1 MQKIWWILKQAGRQ
15 LWLRTVMFCVLAL
28 ITALL
33 GYFLKPYIPEDIP
46 RRVGAESVEGILLII
61 ANSMLVVTT
70 FSLSTMVSAY
80 TAATNNVTP
89 RATKLL
95 LEDPTSQNAL
105 SVFIGAFLFSL
116 ASIIAISMEIYGSTG
131 LLILYVVTI
140 LVICLIIVVLLRW
153 ISYLS
158 GLGRVSN
165 TIRMVESA
173 TCEALENR
181 IEQPYLG
188 GTPLH
193 DKNLNGK
200 FFPVACHKIGFIQF
214 IDMPSLSK
222 HAREYG
228 TELYIHKIPGSFSN
242 GVEPLLFSSLHLDT
256 KAQEAICNNFVIA
269 DERSFDQDPRYGFI
283 VMSEIACRALS
294 PAINDPGTAI
304 DVITTAYKLL
314 MPWVNKKR
322 RDPEPLY
329 TDIHVIPLETEN
341 LLGDVFP
348 GIARDGASNLQ
359 VGIIIQ
365 KMLRLLARQ
374 ADEIS
379 SKEIQKTARYAFDYS
394 KKFLALDPEIE
405 TIKSYM
411 LDA

>member
-1 MQKIWWILKQAGRQ
+1 
-15 LWLRTVMFCVLAL
+15 MFCALAL

-95 LEDPTSQNAL
+95 LEDSTSQNAL

-131 LLILYVVTI
+131 LLILYAVTI
-140 LVICLIIVVLLRW
+140 LVICLIIAVLLRW

-158 GLGRVSN
+158 GLGRVGN

-173 TCEALENR
+173 TCKALKKR

-200 FFPVACHKIGFIQF
+200 FFPVACHEIGFIQF

-242 GVEPLLFSSLHLDT
+242 GVEPLLFSSLHLGP
-256 KAQEAICNNFVIA
+256 KAQKAICNNFVIS

-341 LLGDVFP
+341 FLSDVFY
-348 GIARDGASNLQ
+348 GIARDGAGNLQ

-379 SKEIQKTARYAFDYS
+379 SKEIKKTARYAFDYS

-405 TIKSYM
+405 TIQSYM